1 VLTNGTNEI
10 QDRLQRIGRLFL
22 EVSAE
27 FKALAEALATSES
40 SLMNQHSAYLEQT
53 LAQASGMIQQL
64 PNPQLQNQILKH
76 PRRRKRSVSLA
87 DAHPEIAKLWNTE
100 RNGIEPSDVARTS
113 PKKYWWKCPDCQYE
127 WEASVLTQVMRKYPC
142 QNCASQQK
150 MSVAKKALKPISRR
164 TTETLAELY
173 PNIAKEWHPYLNG
186 DLTPDKVSAK
196 SQERAWWIC
205 SNCNKPFRARI
216 GNRTIGTRCPE
227 CRHLTT
233 G

>member
-1 VLTNGTNEI
+1 VHTTGSNEI
-10 QDRLQRIGRLFL
+10 QERLQRIGRLFL

-27 FKALAEALATSES
+27 FKALAEALSRSES
-40 SLMNQHSAYLEQT
+40 SLVGQQTARIEQT
-53 LAQASGMIQQL
+53 LAQASGMVHQL
-64 PNPQLQNQILKH
+64 PAQQLQNQLRGH
-76 PRRRKRSVSLA
+76 LRRRKRSVSLA
-87 DAHPEIAKLWNTE
+87 EAHPEIAKLWNTE
-100 RNGIEPSDVARTS
+100 RNGFEPSEVARTS
-113 PKKYWWKCPDCQYE
+113 PKKFWWKCPDCQYE

-142 QNCASQQK
+142 QSCATQK
-150 MSVAKKALKPISRR
+150 KTSVVTKSPKPTSRR
-164 TTETLAELY
+164 TTETLADLY

-186 DLTPDKVSAK
+186 DLTPDKVSPK

-205 SNCNKPFRARI
+205 TNCQKPFRARI